1 MAFST
6 SISGLRAAQQDMGVI
21 SNNIANVGSVGF
33 KRSDS
38 IFAELYTATLNSAMD
53 QPGSGVT
60 LERIRNDFSQ
70 GAFEFTSSQ
79 LDLAIDG
86 SGLFVL
92 QNGGETLYTRAGA
105 FRLDSDGFIVTE
117 SGLNLQGYGADAN
130 GEINAALGSLQIT
143 DALLAQRP
151 TEQISISANLD
162 SRATAPSSTDA
173 DGNTISAPFD
183 STDPATYNFSSSL
196 TIYDSAGAAHQVTA
210 YFAKDALIQ
219 GQYNVNITIDGA
231 PQNETLSLVFDNSG
245 VLTEESATA
254 LNLATYTPENANAQ
268 PLTLDFSGLTSFG
281 ATSAVSGVSQ
291 DGYAAG
297 QLAGFEF
304 DRSGIAYASYS
315 NGETRAVGQLALASF
330 TNPGGLQSA
339 GKTNFAVSDI
349 SGLPSVGTPDSGG
362 RGVIRPSTL
371 ESANVDL
378 TVELLA
384 LIEAQRNFQ
393 SNAQAIQNENEASQ
407 AILQL
412 R

>member
-21 SNNIANVGSVGF
+21 SNNIANVGTAGF

-38 IFAELYTATLNSAMD
+38 IFAELYSATLNSSMD

-70 GAFEFTSSQ
+70 GGFEFTSSQ

-86 SGLFVL
+86 NGLFVL
-92 QNGGETLYTRAGA
+92 QDGGETLYTRAGA
-105 FRLDSDGFIVTE
+105 FRLDSNGFIVTE
-117 SGLNLQGYGADAN
+117 GGLNLQGYGADAN
-130 GEINAALGSLQIT
+130 GEINTALGSLQIT

-151 TEQISISANLD
+151 TEQIGISANLD
-162 SRATAPSSTDA
+162 SRVAAPITTDEE
-173 DGNTISAPFD
+173 GNTISASF
-183 STDPATYNFSSSL
+183 SATDPTTYNFSSTL
-196 TIYDSAGAAHQVTA
+196 TIYDSTGSAHQVTA
-210 YFAKDALIQ
+210 FFAKDALVQ

-231 PQNETLSLVFDNSG
+231 PQPETVSLVFDNAG
-245 VLTEESATA
+245 VLAEESPTA
-254 LNLATYTPENANAQ
+254 LSLATYTPENADAQ
-268 PLTLDFSGLTSFG
+268 PLTIDLSGLTSFG
-281 ATSAVSGVSQ
+281 TTSAVSGVRQ

-304 DRSGIAYASYS
+304 DRAGIAYASYT

-330 TNPGGLQSA
+330 TNPGGLKSA
-339 GKTNFAVSDI
+339 GKTNFSASDI
-349 SGLPSVGTPDSGG
+349 SGLPAVGIPDAGG
-362 RGVIRPSTL
+362 RGLIRPSAL